1 MTPSELEYKLK
12 NLPPNTPITA
22 EHIIAIL
29 GALQAPQTIS
39 NQPGAYSTWDN
50 EQLINPEIL
59 SQWIGE
65 STNRLKQWRFD
76 GVGPKFVS
84 KAKHVSYK
92 VGDVRDWLNSR
103 TVQST
108 TEADKKGLKA

>member
-1 MTPSELEYKLK
+1 MTPSELQYKLK
-12 NLPPNTPITA
+12 SLPPNTPITA
-22 EHIIAIL
+22 EQMIEVL
-29 GALQAPQTIS
+29 GALEKTNAESQMH
-39 NQPGAYSTWDN
+39 AYSTWDN